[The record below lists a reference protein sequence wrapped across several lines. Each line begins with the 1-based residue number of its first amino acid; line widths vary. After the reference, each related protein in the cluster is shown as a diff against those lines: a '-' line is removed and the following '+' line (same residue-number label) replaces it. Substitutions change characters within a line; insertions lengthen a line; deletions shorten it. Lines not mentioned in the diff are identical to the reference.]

1 MPPMT
6 STDFATT
13 PHALVCDNWLE
24 ALPCDISRYIMDLT
38 VITID
43 ELVEQVYEGVI
54 HTPLTYTVDEE
65 ELEDI
70 QTDNQREYDIE
81 YETSVHSFIKDLM
94 SQQSQR
100 ALTLMFDKHFNSK
113 NEAIDY
119 INDEVYGY
127 QDTLYEYDSPEGD
140 SPFLYDYK
148 MVALGIKVYERY
160 LEVFK
165 CCYDLDNMIKVYD
178 STEPDM
184 FEYNLKTI
192 VVRR

>member
-1 MPPMT
+1 MT
-6 STDFATT
+6 NADFAT
-13 PHALVCDNWLE
+13 PLMCDNWLE

-43 ELVEQVYEGVI
+43 ELVEQVHESVM

-65 ELEDI
+65 ELEEI
-70 QTDNQREYDIE
+70 TADNQKEYDID
-81 YETSVHSFIKDLM
+81 YECSVHHCIKDLM

-113 NEAIDY
+113 RAAIDY

-127 QDTLYEYDSPEGD
+127 QDTLYEYDSPED
-140 SPFLYDYK
+140 NTPFLYDYK

>member
-1 MPPMT
+1 MT

-13 PHALVCDNWLE
+13 IMCDNWLE

-100 ALTLMFDKHFNSK
+100 SLTLMFDKHFNNK

-148 MVALGIKVYERY
+148 MVALGIKVYERFQ
-160 LEVFK
+160 EVFK
-165 CCYDLDNMIKVYD
+165 GCYDLDNMIKVYD

-192 VVRR
+192 VVRRQ